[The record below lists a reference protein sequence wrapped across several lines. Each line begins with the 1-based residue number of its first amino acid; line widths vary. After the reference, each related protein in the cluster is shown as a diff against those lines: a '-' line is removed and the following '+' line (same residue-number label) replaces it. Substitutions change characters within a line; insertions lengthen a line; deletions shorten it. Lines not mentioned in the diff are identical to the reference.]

1 MAHEQRFSVTWPT
14 PKGVLRAYEPH
25 EAEIVATA
33 PLLAVCYNEAY
44 NRAMMD
50 NSQAMTAGE
59 VVEHYTELRRSGGKA
74 FLLERDGDLV
84 GDADL
89 RHLDGRTAEF
99 AILVG
104 WRPEQGKGLGTRFA
118 ILLHA
123 FAFTRYE
130 LERIFVSIIPAN
142 IPSQRLFAKLG
153 YQPDDSAAARAFADR
168 PSDLTFSLAR
178 ADFVAAHGAV
188 MPEITWAFRRPGP

>member
-1 MAHEQRFSVTWPT
+1 MEHEHRWSVTWPT
-14 PKGVLRAYEPH
+14 PKGVLRAYEPSD
-25 EAEIVATA
+25 AEIAATA
-33 PLLAVCYNEAY
+33 PLLAACYNDTY

-50 NSQAMTAGE
+50 HSCAMTTPE
-59 VVEHYTELRRSGGKA
+59 VVEHFAGLRRTGGKA

-89 RHLDGRTAEF
+89 RHMDGRTAEF

-118 ILLHA
+118 ISLHA
-123 FAFTRYE
+123 FAFTRCE

-153 YQPDDSAAARAFADR
+153 YQPDDSPAARVFADR
-168 PSDLTFSLAR
+168 QSDLTFSLAR
-178 ADFVAAHGAV
+178 ADFLTAHAAV
-188 MPEITWAFRRPGP
+188 LPEITWAFRRPEP

>member
-1 MAHEQRFSVTWPT
+1 MDREQRWSVTWPT
-14 PKGVLRAYEPH
+14 TKGVLRAYEPS
-25 EAEIVATA
+25 AVEIAAAA
-33 PLLAVCYNEAY
+33 PLLASFYNEAY

-50 NSQAMTAGE
+50 NSQAMSSTE
-59 VVEHYTELRRSGGKA
+59 VAEHFTSLQQGDGMP

-89 RHLDGRTAEF
+89 RHLALKTAEF

-123 FAFTRYE
+123 FAFSRLE

-153 YQPDDSAAARAFADR
+153 YQPDASLAARAFADQE
-168 PSDLTFSLAR
+168 SDLTYSLTR
-178 ADFVAAHGAV
+178 AAFLSAHAAL
-188 MPEITWAFRRPGP
+188 MTDITWAFQRSGP

>member
-1 MAHEQRFSVTWPT
+1 MDREQRWSVTWPT
-14 PKGVLRAYEPH
+14 PNGVLRAYEPR
-25 EAEIVATA
+25 EAEIAMAA
-33 PLLAVCYNEAY
+33 PILASFYNEAY

-50 NSQAMTAGE
+50 NSQAMSTDE
-59 VVEHYTELRRSGGKA
+59 VAEHFASLRQRGGKP

-89 RHLDGRTAEF
+89 RHIAAASAEF

-118 ILLHA
+118 TLLHA
-123 FAFTRYE
+123 FAFTRLE

-153 YQPDDSAAARAFADR
+153 YQPDDSPAARAFADQA
-168 PSDLTFSLAR
+168 SDLTFSLAR
-178 ADFVAAHGAV
+178 AAFLSAHAV
-188 MPEITWAFRRPGP
+188 CIPEITWAFRP